1 MILIVWHHLQKQDL
15 VAAIGGIMG
24 LYVGVSMYTMLEFL
38 EFLLD
43 SIRITVRKRMESNA
57 ISPDAQA

>member
-1 MILIVWHHLQKQDL
+1 MILIVWYHLQKQDL

-43 SIRITVRKRMESNA
+43 FIRITMRRRMGSNA